1 MHTSSPNII
10 SRIKLQKLKLFITD
24 KKLILVLRKIK
35 RKGGGESRAQCVA
48 QGSKR
53 HAAQGSK
60 RQKFKNSKKN
70 APEPLEGPG
79 AQI

>member
-35 RKGGGESRAQCVA
+35 RKGGGESRAQC
-48 QGSKR
+48 
-53 HAAQGSK
+53 AAQGSK